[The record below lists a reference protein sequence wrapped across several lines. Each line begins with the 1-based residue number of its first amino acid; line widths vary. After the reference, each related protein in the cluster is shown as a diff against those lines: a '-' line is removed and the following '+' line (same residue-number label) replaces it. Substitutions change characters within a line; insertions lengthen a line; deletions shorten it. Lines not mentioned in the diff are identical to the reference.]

1 MVGRIEDT
9 MATMISPSVLKA
21 LTDFTGE
28 PRMDLAVRL
37 VLRDAAQFKLRELE
51 HGIQRFEE
59 KYGTTFP
66 VFEQRFQNG
75 DIPDAFSYE
84 VESDYLEWEGLLS
97 RKKRAENILRWSA

>member
-1 MVGRIEDT
+1 MS
-9 MATMISPSVLKA
+9 TMISPGVLKA

-28 PRMDLAVRL
+28 PRMDIAVRL

-59 KYGTTFP
+59 KYGMPFP
-66 VFEQRFQNG
+66 EFKRAFQSEE
-75 DIPDAFSYE
+75 IPDAFSYE

-97 RKKRAENILRWSA
+97 RKKRAEDVLRCLA